1 MLSSIFQVFQK
12 HGIEQ
17 RRQAKKAYQADMKK
31 LEEVERMVIDRIQ
44 QGQEKIAQ
52 RLQAKLQKPDLPDE
66 PI

>member
-66 PI
+66 II

>member
-1 MLSSIFQVFQK
+1 MLSSIFQVFHK

-66 PI
+66 TI

>member
-52 RLQAKLQKPDLPDE
+52 RLQAKLQKPDLSDE
-66 PI
+66 TN